1 MKTLK
6 STEMT
11 EIEALVLVNQSIILN
26 ALSLMAGS
34 TLVKSSLK
42 DAADVTLKEVD
53 KYKI

>member
-11 EIEALVLVNQSIILN
+11 EIEALILTNQTVIMY
-26 ALSLMAGS
+26 AMALMAGPHLS
-34 TLVKSSLK
+34 KLLQQ
-42 DAADVTLKEVD
+42 AADVTLKEVD